1 MGVEVGEIGI
11 VVVAV
16 YRTKKIVRVLCVL
29 VRSRLGLD
37 IGGEKLNVRGVG
49 GVVRGGVMVGVV
61 LLLLVVG
68 G

>member
-1 MGVEVGEIGI
+1 MIVV

-16 YRTKKIVRVLCVL
+16 YRTKQIVRVLYVL
-29 VRSRLGLD
+29 VRPRLWLHVS
-37 IGGEKLNVRGVG
+37 GEKLYVRGVG
-49 GVVRGGVMVGVV
+49 GVMRVGVMVGVV

>member
-1 MGVEVGEIGI
+1 MIVV

-16 YRTKKIVRVLCVL
+16 HRTENIVRVLYVL
-29 VRSRLGLD
+29 VRARLWLHVS
-37 IGGEKLNVRGVG
+37 GEKLYVRGVG
-49 GVVRGGVMVGVV
+49 GVVGVGVMVRVV